1 MPISTDHAGRTYP
14 PTEPYRVTG
23 EKIAEFAAALGDDD
37 SAYLGDA
44 AIAPPTF
51 AAVIAARAW
60 QALWD
65 DAELGLELARIV
77 HADQRIDHV
86 RPLRAGDLVT
96 AQLTIDKVRQR
107 QSVDMINSSMR
118 LQTTTGEHVCTAAAT
133 FWHTR
138 EVPA

>member
-1 MPISTDHAGRTYP
+1 MAISTEHAGRTYP
-14 PTEPYRVTG
+14 PTDSYRVTG

-37 SAYLGDA
+37 PAYTGDA

-60 QALWD
+60 QVLWD
-65 DAELGLELARIV
+65 DAELELELARVV

-86 RPLRAGDLVT
+86 RALRVGDLVT

-107 QSVDMINSSMR
+107 QAVDMISSSMR
-118 LQTTTGEHVCTAAAT
+118 LHTATGEHVCTAGAT
-133 FWHTR
+133 FWHSR
-138 EVPA
+138 EVA